1 MCAEPG
7 SPGSHALRTGLR
19 KFNGRPDDAARQ
31 ALLSCCSSPRWAAAV
46 AAGRPFPSFAELQSE
61 SDTAVAAL
69 TEADLRAALAGHPR
83 IGGQPTSATA
93 APAGPDGA
101 AGPSG
106 AAGASGAAGPSGAVG
121 WSAQEQAGVAAAGEV
136 ALRALADGNADYER
150 HFGHI
155 YLACATGRSAAELLE
170 FLTER
175 LGNDREQEWRV
186 VAAELAKINRIRLR
200 KLLTGLAGQPDLAG
214 TA

>member
-7 SPGSHALRTGLR
+7 SPGSHALRTGLHR
-19 KFNGRPDDAARQ
+19 FNGLPDDAARQ
-31 ALLSCCSSPRWAAAV
+31 ALLNCCSSSRWASAV

-61 SDTAVAAL
+61 SDAAVAAL

-83 IGGQPTSATA
+83 IGDRPASATA
-93 APAGPDGA
+93 APVGPV
-101 AGPSG
+101 GPV
-106 AAGASGAAGPSGAVG
+106 GPGGPGG
-121 WSAQEQAGVAAAGEV
+121 WSAQEQSGVAAGGE
-136 ALRALADGNADYER
+136 ATLRALADGNADYER

-155 YLACATGRSAAELLE
+155 YLACATGRSAAELLR

-200 KLLTGLAGQPDLAG
+200 RLLTGLPDQPDLAG
-214 TA
+214 SA